1 MLKDKNIK
9 YISLGLEDRL
19 RALYLEYKPEEVL
32 VTSSFGASSAYL
44 LGVISKVNP
53 TQKVH
58 FIDTTFSFP
67 ETISYKKKLSQKLK
81 LQVVDVKP
89 EKSENEFTL
98 KDETWAKNPNF
109 CCSLNKV
116 KPLERLKSG
125 YKVWISGLMAH
136 QNDHR
141 SEKEIFEIQDG
152 VLKFYPLIDRS
163 QSDMKEFIS
172 SNDLPEHPL
181 QLCGYNSIG
190 CFHCT
195 TKGEGREGRWE
206 GGAKTECGLHL
217 S

>member
-44 LGVISKVNP
+44 LGVISKVYP

-98 KDETWAKNPNF
+98 KDETWIKDPNF

-116 KPLERLKSG
+116 KPLERLKTG

-172 SNDLPEHPL
+172 SNDLP
-181 QLCGYNSIG
+181 
-190 CFHCT
+190 
-195 TKGEGREGRWE
+195 
-206 GGAKTECGLHL
+206 
-217 S
+217 